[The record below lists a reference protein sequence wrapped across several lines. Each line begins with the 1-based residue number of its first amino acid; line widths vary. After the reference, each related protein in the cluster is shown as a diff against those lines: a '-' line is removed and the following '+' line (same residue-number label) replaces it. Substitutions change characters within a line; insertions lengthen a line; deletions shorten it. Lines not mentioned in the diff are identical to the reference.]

1 MPDTAV
7 PVPQAAPPHTTPAGV
22 VGLFGVFA
30 TLCALFGTAVT
41 VAEGFEDAAQ
51 ARWPVV
57 AALIEHGEV
66 AANGTDRQSGA
77 PLWQLRYRVRYE
89 VDGREHKATLT
100 SHTTTSDETLA
111 EMRAWAG
118 LHHRNGRIDIR
129 YDPAHPGRALF
140 TSHVPG
146 AGPRTATN
154 LEITLIATLAAVA
167 LLWLAR
173 FMAAREPPDAATR
186 ELSPAGKRAW
196 GLVCGAMGL
205 LVIAIGIRS
214 ALTAWHPL
222 ASQDFIFLPAGL
234 IFVFGGALLALP
246 PGRADLNRLF
256 GALLITAFA
265 VTLDWIAF
273 GPGERKFSGGISL
286 AGIGLPLSVNETFGR
301 VMFGIPAAI
310 FDVLALALWA
320 SEIRRLLNP
329 ASRLSG

>member
-1 MPDTAV
+1 MYDTAA
-7 PVPQAAPPHTTPAGV
+7 PVPQPAPRHTTPAGLV
-22 VGLFGVFA
+22 GMFGLFA
-30 TLCALFGTAVT
+30 ALCAVFGLVVT

-57 AALIEHGEV
+57 AALIEHGAVE
-66 AANGTDRQSGA
+66 ARGTDRRGGA

-100 SHTTTSDETLA
+100 SHTTASDETLA

-118 LHHRNGRIDIR
+118 RHPRNGGIDVR
-129 YDPAHPGRALF
+129 YDPAQPARALF
-140 TSHVPG
+140 TADVPG

-154 LEITLIATLAAVA
+154 LELTLVATLAAVA

-173 FMAAREPPDAATR
+173 SMAAREPPDAATR
-186 ELSPAGKRAW
+186 DLSPAGKRAW

-214 ALTAWHPL
+214 ALAAWHPL

-246 PGRADLNRLF
+246 PGRADLNRLL
-256 GALLITAFA
+256 GTLLVTAFA

-273 GPGERKFSGGISL
+273 GPGERRFSGGISL
-286 AGIGLPLSVNETFGR
+286 GVGIPLPVNETFGR
-301 VMFGIPAAI
+301 VVFGIPAAI
-310 FDVLALALWA
+310 LDVVALALWA
-320 SEIRRLLNP
+320 GQIRRLL
-329 ASRLSG
+329 

>member
-1 MPDTAV
+1 MAVTAV
-7 PVPQAAPPHTTPAGV
+7 PVPQSAPRHTTPAGL

-30 TLCALFGTAVT
+30 ALCAVFGLVVT
-41 VAEGFEDAAQ
+41 VAEGFEDAAH

-57 AALIEHGEV
+57 PALIEHGEV
-66 AANGTDRQSGA
+66 EASRTDRQNGAA

-89 VDGREHKATLT
+89 VDGREQKATLT
-100 SHTTTSDETLA
+100 SHTTASEDTL
-111 EMRAWAG
+111 ENMRIWASR
-118 LHHRNGRIDIR
+118 HHRNGGIDIR
-129 YDPAHPGRALF
+129 YDPAQPAHALF
-140 TSHVPG
+140 TADVPG

-154 LEITLIATLAAVA
+154 IELTVVATLAAVA

-186 ELSPAGKRAW
+186 DLSPGAKRVW
-196 GLVCGAMGL
+196 GLVCGAMGV

-214 ALTAWHPL
+214 ALAAWHPL
-222 ASQDFIFLPAGL
+222 ASQDFVFLPAGL

-273 GPGERKFSGGISL
+273 GPGERRFSGGISL
-286 AGIGLPLSVNETFGR
+286 GVYIPLPVSETFGR
-301 VMFGIPAAI
+301 VVFGIPAAI
-310 FDVLALALWA
+310 FDMLALSLWA
-320 SEIRRLLNP
+320 GEIRRFLDP
-329 ASRLSG
+329 ALRASG

>member
-7 PVPQAAPPHTTPAGV
+7 LVQQPAPRHTTPAGL

-30 TLCALFGTAVT
+30 ALCALFGLFVT

-66 AANGTDRQSGA
+66 AASGTDRQGGA

-89 VDGREHKATLT
+89 VDGREHRATLT
-100 SHTTTSDETLA
+100 SHTTASDETLA
-111 EMRAWAG
+111 KMRAWAG
-118 LHHRNGRIDIR
+118 RHHRNGGIDIR
-129 YDPAHPGRALF
+129 YDPSQPARALF
-140 TSHVPG
+140 TADVPG

-154 LEITLIATLAAVA
+154 LELTIVATLAAVA

-173 FMAAREPPDAATR
+173 FMAVREPPDAATR
-186 ELSPAGKRAW
+186 GLSPAGNRVW

-214 ALTAWHPL
+214 ALAAWHPL
-222 ASQDFIFLPAGL
+222 SSQDFIFLPAGL

-256 GALLITAFA
+256 GVLLITAFA

-273 GPGERKFSGGISL
+273 GPGERKFSGGISF
-286 AGIGLPLSVNETFGR
+286 GVYLPVPVNETLGR
-301 VMFGIPAAI
+301 VVFGIPAAV

-320 SEIRRLLNP
+320 GAIRRLLNP

>member
-1 MPDTAV
+1 
-7 PVPQAAPPHTTPAGV
+7 
-22 VGLFGVFA
+22 
-30 TLCALFGTAVT
+30 
-41 VAEGFEDAAQ
+41 
-51 ARWPVV
+51 
-57 AALIEHGEV
+57 
-66 AANGTDRQSGA
+66 
-77 PLWQLRYRVRYE
+77 
-89 VDGREHKATLT
+89 
-100 SHTTTSDETLA
+100 
-111 EMRAWAG
+111 G

-140 TSHVPG
+140 TADVPG

-154 LEITLIATLAAVA
+154 LEIMLIATLAAVA

-173 FMAAREPPDAATR
+173 FMAVREPPDAATR
-186 ELSPAGKRAW
+186 DLSPAGKRAW
-196 GLVCGAMGL
+196 GLVCGARGL
-205 LVIAIGIRS
+205 VVTGIAIAS
-214 ALTAWHPL
+214 ALAASPPL

-246 PGRADLNRLF
+246 PGRGDLNRLF

-273 GPGERKFSGGISL
+273 GPGERKFSGGISVG

-301 VMFGIPAAI
+301 VVFGIPAAI